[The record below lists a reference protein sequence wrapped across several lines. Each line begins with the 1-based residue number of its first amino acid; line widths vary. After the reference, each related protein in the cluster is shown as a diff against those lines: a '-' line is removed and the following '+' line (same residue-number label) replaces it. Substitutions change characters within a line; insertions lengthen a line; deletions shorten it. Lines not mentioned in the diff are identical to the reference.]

1 MRCSVWGFSIGV
13 WLMNPT
19 VSRRGRRVVLLLVFP
34 PFTGVEQRDIIKER
48 LLMED
53 ERHKAFYWMSPRVLS
68 RGTGFT
74 KVLIQLTPSRDSKHS
89 GAGQFFEAGFVKI
102 IN

>member
-1 MRCSVWGFSIGV
+1 MQCVGIFNRHLADESHGELKGKASCA
-13 WLMNPT
+13 P
-19 VSRRGRRVVLLLVFP
+19 SRLP

-48 LLMED
+48 LFMED
-53 ERHKAFYWMSPRVLS
+53 ERRKAFYWMSPRVLS

-74 KVLIQLTPSRDSKHS
+74 KVLIQLTPSRDPKNS
-89 GAGQFFEAGFVKI
+89 GAGQFFEAGFLKI